1 MVKVVVCCSKIV
13 QKVCLFGCLL
23 HPYKYFDAA
32 ASTPAQQAEEHLSGF
47 VFHRENVLREEET
60 CKGNVHIHFKLKLF
74 ESCIYAIFS
83 GLF

>member
-47 VFHRENVLREEET
+47 VWRKSVVKT
-60 CKGNVHIHFKLKLF
+60 DTWLF
-74 ESCIYAIFS
+74 FSYVIYGHDIIFED
-83 GLF
+83 